1 VTSSE
6 PDRSVSLCPSAQ
18 PDWPQAIAIGT
29 VGGTA
34 DAPRVTHL
42 ETALPVTADLL
53 ALVDP
58 VTPAEVLR
66 FAAPCLCD
74 GCVHYDDDT
83 CHLAQRVIDVLP
95 PVTERLPKCSIR
107 RDCRWWQQEGREA
120 CTRCPQIVTDNYNAD
135 DAMRRAAYGRLGPS
149 DT

>member
-1 VTSSE
+1 MTSSE

-34 DAPRVTHL
+34 DAPMVTHL
-42 ETALPVTADLL
+42 GTTLPITGDLL

-74 GCVHYDDDT
+74 GCIHYDDDT
-83 CHLAQRVIDVLP
+83 CHLAQRVVDVLP
-95 PVTERLPKCSIR
+95 PVTERLPKCAIR

-120 CTRCPQIVTDNYNAD
+120 CARCPQIVTDNYNAD
-135 DAMRRAAYGRLGPS
+135 DAMQRAAYGHSGPS
-149 DT
+149 GT